1 MPLTA
6 QERREEL
13 LLLGLR
19 LAEGV
24 RRDGF
29 ESVAGME
36 LENAVNGQA
45 LTQLVETGFV
55 ELDDAGMRTT
65 RAGQLCL
72 NTVLSQLLA

>member
-1 MPLTA
+1 
-6 QERREEL
+6 
-13 LLLGLR
+13 
-19 LAEGV
+19 
-24 RRDGF
+24 
-29 ESVAGME
+29 ME